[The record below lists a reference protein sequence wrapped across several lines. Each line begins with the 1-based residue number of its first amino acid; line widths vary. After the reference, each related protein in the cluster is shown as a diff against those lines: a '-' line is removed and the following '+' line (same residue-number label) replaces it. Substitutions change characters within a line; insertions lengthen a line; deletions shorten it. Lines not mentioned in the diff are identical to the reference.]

1 VKQVREGVRGE
12 NGRITYSG
20 PIKRRKGDL
29 YLADCCVTG
38 LKAGTADDPTFPLRK
53 VFQNNIFPKV
63 EQLVGPGGEFEGYTP
78 IFQGD
83 NAGPHQ
89 DKAYMQFVTEYCT
102 DKGWHWEPQ
111 AAQMPHM
118 NVLDLLV
125 FLSMSRRHIA
135 KGRERGGLQVLS
147 EDQIWET
154 AMGVW
159 VELPNAKIASGF
171 IQAHRIASQV
181 IKAGGDK
188 FLGVGGTPHVGVRK
202 DFHQTD
208 DGLVW
213 KDSKIFP
220 AP

>member
-1 VKQVREGVRGE
+1 
-12 NGRITYSG
+12 
-20 PIKRRKGDL
+20 
-29 YLADCCVTG
+29 
-38 LKAGTADDPTFPLRK
+38 
-53 VFQNNIFPKV
+53 
-63 EQLVGPGGEFEGYTP
+63 
-78 IFQGD
+78 
-83 NAGPHQ
+83 
-89 DKAYMQFVTEYCT
+89 
-102 DKGWHWEPQ
+102 
-111 AAQMPHM
+111 
-118 NVLDLLV
+118 
-125 FLSMSRRHIA
+125 
-135 KGRERGGLQVLS
+135 
-147 EDQIWET
+147 
-154 AMGVW
+154 MGVW